1 MARPKK
7 FDYDSDD
14 FYDEILALSMQ
25 GLTDAE
31 IADALDDKF
40 GVSLSPEVFNCMKN
54 GNYDKWSD
62 EENERRSARLA
73 KVLAR
78 GRRKINSIVRGLGGK
93 KIKNKTVTTRKLK
106 IDGVYTENEE
116 IQTTEG
122 ETELPPNMQALSTWL
137 YHHDEEWR
145 KKEVSKVDI
154 TTNGKDMVTP
164 PSVNVQVVTNDP
176 ILLELQDKSVTLKQ
190 NEDE

>member
-31 IADALDDKF
+31 IADALEDKF
-40 GVSLSPEVFNCMKN
+40 GNSLSSEAFSCMKN

-62 EENERRSARLA
+62 EENERRSARLV

-78 GRRKINSIVRGLGGK
+78 GRRKINSIVRGAYLKAALGGK
-93 KIKNKTVTTRKLK
+93 KLKNKSTTTRRLKLP
-106 IDGVYTENEE
+106 DGTLTEEE
-116 IQTTEG
+116 DIQTTVSEI
-122 ETELPPNMQALSTWL
+122 EQPANIQALSTWL

-145 KKEVSKVDI
+145 RVERRQDEDNTLERENGIDI
-154 TTNGKDMVTP
+154 
-164 PSVNVQVVTNDP
+164 
-176 ILLELQDKSVTLKQ
+176 DKWMEE
-190 NEDE
+190 NESEN

>member
-40 GVSLSPEVFNCMKN
+40 GVSLSPEVFYCMKN
-54 GNYDKWSD
+54 GNYEAWSD
-62 EENERRSARLA
+62 DENERRSARLS

-78 GRRKINSIVRGLGGK
+78 GRRKINSIVRGAYLKAAIGGK
-93 KIKNKTVTTRKLK
+93 KIKSKSVTKRKLK
-106 IDGVYTENEE
+106 IDGRYTDDEE

-137 YHHDEEWR
+137 YHHDPEWR
-145 KKEVSKVDI
+145 KVERKQDEESSDIPVGVKQGVDIDAWIKKEV
-154 TTNGKDMVTP
+154 G
-164 PSVNVQVVTNDP
+164 
-176 ILLELQDKSVTLKQ
+176 E
-190 NEDE
+190 

>member
-1 MARPKK
+1 MGRPKK

-14 FYDEILALSMQ
+14 FYDEILALAMQ

-31 IADALDDKF
+31 IADALEGKF
-40 GVSLSPEVFNCMKN
+40 GVSLSPEVFCCMKN
-54 GNYDKWSD
+54 GNYENWSQ
-62 EENERRSARLA
+62 EENERRSARFT

-78 GRRKINSIVRGLGGK
+78 GRRKINSIVRSAYLKAALGGK

-106 IDGVYTENEE
+106 IDGVYTDDEE

-122 ETELPPNMQALSTWL
+122 ETELPPNMQALATWL

-145 KKEVSKVDI
+145 KVERKQDEDALDVPTNIKQGISIEDWIKDKV
-154 TTNGKDMVTP
+154 
-164 PSVNVQVVTNDP
+164 Q
-176 ILLELQDKSVTLKQ
+176 
-190 NEDE
+190 